1 MLFGSYLQVSLVEK
15 KMKYLALLLLFVSQL
30 SWADGQALNQQI
42 IESFY
47 TATEK
52 MDNLE
57 TKYPDIF
64 SELEII
70 NNIDQIQAIK
80 FVEQSKAYPDIK
92 KVLSSSGFE
101 NLNELHDVAL
111 RIMGSI
117 YSVQMKNISI
127 DGHFQSVIQPLEENI
142 KDMKQRGTPDSVIN
156 QMEEV
161 LKENK
166 AQQKEISLAVSKAS
180 EEDKEFVSNNLD
192 WIMSLIP
199 DETDEDDENY

>member
-1 MLFGSYLQVSLVEK
+1 
-15 KMKYLALLLLFVSQL
+15 MKYLALLLLFVSQL